1 MKKMI
6 SLFLVLV
13 LLFVMSVTVF
23 ASNIVDTDT
32 GSSQEVHATYKEGLK
47 DKTIISVEINW
58 NKMSFTYH
66 GDSEPQ
72 WNALEHRYEGDV
84 IKAGWDNSDATITI
98 KNHSNSLLQAQLTY
112 GKEEAFKDIE
122 MAFTDAAPY
131 IGSAY
136 TSDTEEGT
144 PCEVTIKAI
153 PCGELSEETEDNAK
167 IGTITVKVLSNVNPY
182 AMMDDLSAKVAQHS
196 GVQNPENAARGT
208 VYFVDGT
215 DVSALFTNVE
225 TVIGDYAA
233 GEVSAEKNAALNE
246 VLISFYSALDI
257 VQ

>member
-23 ASNIVDTDT
+23 ASDIVDTET

-112 GKEEAFKDIE
+112 GSEEAFKDIT

-167 IGTITVKVLSNVNPY
+167 IGTITVKVLSNVDAY
-182 AMMDDLSAKVAQHS
+182 VMMDDLAGKVAQH
-196 GVQNPENAARGT
+196 GAVQNVATADRGT
-208 VYFVDGT
+208 VFFADGT
-215 DVSALFTNVE
+215 DVDTLLANVE

-233 GEVSAEKNAALNE
+233 SEVSAEKNAALNE